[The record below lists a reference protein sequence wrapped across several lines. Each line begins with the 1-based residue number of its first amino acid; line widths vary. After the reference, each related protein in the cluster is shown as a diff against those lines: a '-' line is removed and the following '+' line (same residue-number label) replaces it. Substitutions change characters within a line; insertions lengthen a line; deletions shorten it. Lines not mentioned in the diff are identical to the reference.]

1 MPREFLRSDRVA
13 DAIQRY
19 LANMIQ
25 HEVRDPRVGLVNIN
39 DVTVSRDMAY
49 AKVYVTQVGGDE
61 EASRKSVEA
70 LNNAAG
76 FLRTLLAR
84 ELDMRTVPRLQF
96 YYDHTSVRGQEL
108 SSLIDKA
115 VASDKARASDQP
127 EDED

>member
-1 MPREFLRSDRVA
+1 MAREFLRADRVA

-25 HEVRDPRVGLVNIN
+25 HEVRDPRVGLININ
-39 DVTVSRDMAY
+39 EVTVSRDMSY

-61 EASRKSVEA
+61 QASRESVSA

-84 ELDMRTVPRLQF
+84 EMDMRTVPRLHF

-108 SSLIDKA
+108 SSLIDRA
-115 VASDKARASDQP
+115 VATDKARA
-127 EDED
+127 EDDEGEH